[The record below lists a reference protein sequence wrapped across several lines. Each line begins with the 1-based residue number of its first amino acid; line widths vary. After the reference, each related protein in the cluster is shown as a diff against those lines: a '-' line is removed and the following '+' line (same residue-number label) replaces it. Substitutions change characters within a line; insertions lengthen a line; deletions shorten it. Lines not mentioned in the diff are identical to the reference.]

1 MPDNKQVIFTDRL
14 NIDPAKASAGP
25 SRSAAKAEWVDYA
38 VAAGVEQSEA
48 EKMSRDQLIEE
59 LGEQGPDSGGD

>member
-1 MPDNKQVIFTDRL
+1 MADKQVIFTDRL
-14 NIDPAKASAGP
+14 NIDPSKASSGP

-48 EKMSRDQLIEE
+48 EKMSREQLIHEV
-59 LGEQGPDSGGD
+59 GEPGPDAGGD